1 MTQVTYPGVY
11 IQEVPS
17 GVRTIAPVSTSVCA
31 FVDFFR
37 EGPMN
42 EAVEIDG
49 KAGFDRVFGGLHRDS
64 EASYAIDQFFT
75 NGGTKAYVVRVASG
89 APAAARVTIRSQAR
103 AGVSQ
108 IDLLSVR
115 AANEGAWGN
124 NLRVHVSHNA
134 DGTFNL
140 GVTRFDGTD
149 AAAKIV
155 AAEPPFLNLSIDP
168 DSPRY
173 IEKVVNDAS
182 VLVQVDHLAP
192 TDDRL
197 PAASGTVGRE
207 ITLDAAGIAALHPTN
222 KTFTVTVNDP
232 GPGDDPTVDAHGH
245 ARLRQHAR
253 QPGPDH
259 REGPA
264 RRRSSRRSR
273 LPSTPRGRRT
283 RCSPGRRCS

>member
-89 APAAARVTIRSQAR
+89 TPAAARVTIRSQAR
-103 AGVSQ
+103 AGVAQ
-108 IDLLSVR
+108 IDLLSVQ
-115 AANEGAWGN
+115 AATAGAWGN

-149 AAAKIV
+149 AAARSS
-155 AAEPPFLNLSIDP
+155 PP
-168 DSPRY
+168 
-173 IEKVVNDAS
+173 
-182 VLVQVDHLAP
+182 
-192 TDDRL
+192 
-197 PAASGTVGRE
+197 
-207 ITLDAAGIAALHPTN
+207 
-222 KTFTVTVNDP
+222 
-232 GPGDDPTVDAHGH
+232 
-245 ARLRQHAR
+245 
-253 QPGPDH
+253 
-259 REGPA
+259 
-264 RRRSSRRSR
+264 SRRS
-273 LPSTPRGRRT
+273 
-283 RCSPGRRCS
+283 

>member
-103 AGVSQ
+103 AGVVADRSAQ
-108 IDLLSVR
+108 R
-115 AANEGAWGN
+115 A
-124 NLRVHVSHNA
+124 
-134 DGTFNL
+134 
-140 GVTRFDGTD
+140 
-149 AAAKIV
+149 
-155 AAEPPFLNLSIDP
+155 
-168 DSPRY
+168 
-173 IEKVVNDAS
+173 
-182 VLVQVDHLAP
+182 
-192 TDDRL
+192 
-197 PAASGTVGRE
+197 GRE
-207 ITLDAAGIAALHPTN
+207 RGR
-222 KTFTVTVNDP
+222 V
-232 GPGDDPTVDAHGH
+232 G
-245 ARLRQHAR
+245 Q
-253 QPGPDH
+253 Q
-259 REGPA
+259 PA
-264 RRRSSRRSR
+264 RTRLAQRRRHA
-273 LPSTPRGRRT
+273 ST
-283 RCSPGRRCS
+283 SA